1 MITVREFVPEDT
13 DKIAELERICFSR
26 PWSGKEICSTA
37 LSEHAVYLTAL
48 IDGEIAGYAGAY
60 AVADTAEINNIAV
73 FPKFRRSGVASALI
87 DGLIKVCKERGVSKL
102 SLDVRISNN
111 AALKLYE
118 KHGFYRVGSRRGY
131 YAAPVEDA
139 VLLDKD
145 I

>member
-1 MITVREFVPEDT
+1 MITVRSLIPEDT

-26 PWSGKEICSTA
+26 PWSGEEICRTA

-48 IDGEIAGYAGAY
+48 FDNEIAGYAGAY
-60 AVADTAEINNIAV
+60 AVADVAEINNIAV
-73 FPKFRRSGVASALI
+73 FPGFRRSGVASALI
-87 DGLIKVCKERGVSKL
+87 DGLIKVCKERGVTKL
-102 SLDVRISNN
+102 SLDVRASNT

-118 KHGFYRVGSRRGY
+118 KHGFYRVGIRRGY
-131 YAAPVEDA
+131 YAAPTEDA